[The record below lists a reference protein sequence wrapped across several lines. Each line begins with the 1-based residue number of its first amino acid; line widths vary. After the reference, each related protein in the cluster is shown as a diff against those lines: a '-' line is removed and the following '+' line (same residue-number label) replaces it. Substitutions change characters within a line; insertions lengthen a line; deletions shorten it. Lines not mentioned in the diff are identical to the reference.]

1 MQTLAP
7 VPKPRRF
14 RRRRGAA
21 FITALMLLGAVAIG
35 AGAYLSSATQTL
47 RDSRRRGAEIQT
59 THLCEAGVQSVL
71 RELWQPFKATQNFG
85 SIDAACS
92 GASESAAKGS
102 LTTTLAGV
110 GMVSAGVVA
119 VRTPDDDNFSRLVTI
134 RSVGWV
140 DRNGNGKLDANESTK
155 VVDVTAQFQ
164 LARSQ
169 VFDYQYFVNNFGWM
183 DGFNTG
189 DLVVNGDMRANGD
202 FKFSNGTPTVNG
214 SVLATLNEK
223 LSPVSPGKL
232 TGMPV
237 KATNPAYAAA
247 FAGNDSADD
256 GRRWRQPYDPVK
268 HGARGSAAYDK
279 WREVIFDSDASIQK
293 NKLAGAALGDV
304 GGVRSWTR
312 TDANDP
318 GATTPLDS
326 APVQEVVMP
335 DLSDLST
342 YTALSASFL
351 DNEATFQ
358 NGVANPGY
366 GKGASLDVW
375 NPGTSAYVRLT
386 TNGVVPGS
394 AVLVGTDAHPIKIHG
409 PVTFG
414 QDVLIKGT
422 VTGQGTIYAGRN
434 VHIVGS
440 VRYANKPSFKGSD
453 PVVIDAQNQASDM
466 LGLAARGSIIMGK
479 TTDFNDSYPLQYMTP
494 PFTKG
499 RYDAAG
505 NWIPP
510 FNAKERDASGFMRY
524 QTVLGDAVMN
534 SVAEGINQIDA
545 VLYTNFVGGG
555 NIGTGG
561 GGVTFNGSIISK
573 DEAMVVFSLPMR
585 CNYDA
590 RIRERA
596 LTQKPLI
603 DIKLPRSPVM
613 LRSTWQDRGFSYGS

>member
-7 VPKPRRF
+7 TPKSRRF

-35 AGAYLSSATQTL
+35 AGAYMSAATQTL
-47 RDSRRRGAEIQT
+47 RESRRRGAETQT

-71 RELWQPFKATQNFG
+71 RALWRPFKATQNFG
-85 SIDAACS
+85 GMDVACS
-92 GASESAAKGS
+92 GASPSSARET
-102 LTTTLAGV
+102 LTSALPGV
-110 GMVSAGVVA
+110 GLVSAGVVGIE
-119 VRTPDDDNFSRLVTI
+119 TPTGDSYTRVVTI
-134 RSVGWV
+134 RSVGWI
-140 DRNGNGKLDANESTK
+140 DRNGNGTLDAGESTK

-183 DGFNTG
+183 NGFNTG
-189 DLVVNGDMRANGD
+189 DLIVNGDMRANGD
-202 FKFSNGTPTVNG
+202 FMFSNGSPTVNG
-214 SVLATLNEK
+214 SVLASLNEK

-232 TGMPV
+232 TGIPV
-237 KATNPAYAAA
+237 KSTNSAYVAA
-247 FAGNDSADD
+247 FNANNSADD
-256 GRRWRQPYDPVK
+256 GNRWRQPYDPAK

-279 WREVIFDSDASIQK
+279 WREVIFDSDASIQR

-304 GGVRSWTR
+304 GGVKSWQRGTSG
-312 TDANDP
+312 DA
-318 GATTPLDS
+318 GTTAMLDS
-326 APVQEVVMP
+326 APMQEVVMP

-342 YTALSASFL
+342 YTALSSTFV

-358 NGVANPGY
+358 NGTTNPAY
-366 GKGASLDVW
+366 GQGAFLDVW
-375 NPGTSAYVRLT
+375 NTSTNQYDRIT
-386 TNGVVPGS
+386 TNGVVAGS

-414 QDVLIKGT
+414 QDALIKGT
-422 VTGQGTIYAGRN
+422 VSGQGTIYTGRN
-434 VHIVGS
+434 VHVVGS
-440 VRYANKPSFKGSD
+440 IRYANKPSFKGSD
-453 PVVIDAQNQASDM
+453 PVQIDKQNQASDM

-479 TTDFNDSYPLQYMTP
+479 TTEFNDSYPLQYMMP

-499 RYDAAG
+499 RYDANG
-505 NWIPP
+505 NWVPP

-585 CNYDA
+585 CNYDS
-590 RIRERA
+590 RIRERSA
-596 LTQKPLI
+596 TQKPLI